1 MNAYPTLTTE
11 RLLLRQPQAHDI
23 ASIVQLANEPAVAN
37 MTLNI
42 PHPYAETDAIYWLN
56 AANQGF
62 ASGLHWIFAMEL
74 RQAGQ
79 FIGGIGLTIEPRFHR
94 AEVGYW
100 VGKPFWNHG
109 FATEALRAVLAFGF
123 ETLELHKIFATHLVG
138 NLASGR
144 VMQHVGMQ
152 WEAELHQ
159 HVRKKGQYFDLMQYQ
174 LTRPAYLASPAGP
187 TP

>member
-1 MNAYPTLTTE
+1 MNAYPTLNTE

-23 ASIVQLANEPAVAN
+23 PTIVQLANEPTVAH

-42 PHPYAETDAIYWLN
+42 PHPYAESDAIYWLN

-62 ASGLHWIFAMEL
+62 ASGLHQVFAIEL
-74 RQAGQ
+74 RETNQ
-79 FIGGIGLTIEPRFHR
+79 FIGGIGITVEPRFNR
-94 AEVGYW
+94 AEAGYW
-100 VGKPFWNHG
+100 VGKPFWNKG

-123 ETLELHKIFATHLVG
+123 ETLELHKIFATHLTE
-138 NLASGR
+138 NPASGK
-144 VMQHVGMQ
+144 VMQRAGMH

-159 HVRKKGQYFDLMQYQ
+159 HVRKNEQYLDLMQYQ
-174 LTRPAYLASPAGP
+174 LTRPIYLASSAGP